1 MRNALRRIT
10 FGVLGAGMV
19 VAMAASTAPAA
30 TAAVSARQEAAPAAQ
45 PVSLHWPTVRKGD
58 SGPRVKS
65 IQYLLNVRIGSHL
78 AHTGFF
84 GPRTEADVKTFQR
97 RVGLFP
103 SGVVRSATWD
113 KLIVT
118 VQRGSTGQAVTA
130 VQVQLRYSYGYII
143 AVDGIFGPKTQAA
156 AKAFQ
161 RRFGLRPDGIVGPL
175 TWNAMIVHDR

>member
-19 VAMAASTAPAA
+19 VAMAASATPAA
-30 TAAVSARQEAAPAAQ
+30 TAAVSGRLEAAAAAQ
-45 PVSLHWPTVRKGD
+45 PVSLHWSTVRRGD
-58 SGPRVKS
+58 SGPSVKS

-84 GPRTEADVKTFQR
+84 GPRTEADVKAFQL

-113 KLIVT
+113 RLIVT

-175 TWNAMIVHDR
+175 TWNAMIVNDR